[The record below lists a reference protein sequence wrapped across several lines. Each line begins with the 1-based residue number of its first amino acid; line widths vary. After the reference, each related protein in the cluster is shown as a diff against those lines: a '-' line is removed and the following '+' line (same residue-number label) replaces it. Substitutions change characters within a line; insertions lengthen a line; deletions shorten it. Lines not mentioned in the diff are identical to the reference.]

1 MWTGEEMIVWGGCCD
16 DAHRGLADGA
26 ALHLPRDPAVP
37 LQTQDDHGEETALQP
52 EDADFGM
59 GAILAL
65 LGLVLLVALTAGA
78 RAILKRSR
86 PVD

>member
-1 MWTGEEMIVWGGCCD
+1 MIVWGGCCD

-26 ALHLPRDPAVP
+26 GLHLPRDPAVP
-37 LQTQDDHGEETALQP
+37 LQTPEGDGEEIALEP

-59 GAILAL
+59 EAIIALA
-65 LGLVLLVALTAGA
+65 GLVLLAVLVASA
-78 RAILKRSR
+78 RAIRKRSR